1 MLIVRVCKGGGA
13 VKGERGKEGEK
24 DNDNLL
30 NVHKILFTVWLV

>member
-1 MLIVRVCKGGGA
+1 M
-13 VKGERGKEGEK
+13 KGERGKEGEK